1 MPSSSAT
8 ATATYVYGVVKA
20 KERAEQGPAI
30 GGEPVE
36 VVAHEGV
43 AALVSRV
50 PGEELEAGRE
60 ELLTHSRVLEEAL
73 RQGAVLPM
81 KFGVVMP
88 SDEVVRS
95 DLLEAHHDELL
106 RQLGELEG
114 KVELNVKGIYDE
126 AAVIREIVAEQ
137 PEIAQLRAAI
147 AGKPEDATYPERIR
161 LGELVAQA
169 LEAKRAHDE
178 EAIVSCLSPHAI
190 GVDVG
195 PPVHERMAVN
205 GSFLVAENTV
215 EEFDAE
221 LERVATENAER
232 IRFKETGPLPPHSFV
247 ELSVEG

>member
-1 MPSSSAT
+1 MPSSQAT

-20 KERAEQGPAI
+20 QERSEQGPAI
-30 GGEPVE
+30 GGEAIELVT
-36 VVAHEGV
+36 HQGV

-73 RQGAVLPM
+73 SQGVVLPM

-88 SDEVVRS
+88 SDEVVRKE
-95 DLLEAHHDELL
+95 LLEAHHDELL
-106 RQLGELEG
+106 RQLDELEG
-114 KVELNVKGIYDE
+114 KVELNVKGIYEE
-126 AAVIREIVAEQ
+126 AAVLGEVVAEE
-137 PEIAQLRAAI
+137 PEVARLRAAI
-147 AGKPEDATYPERIR
+147 AGKPEDATYPQRIR
-161 LGELVAQA
+161 LGELVAEV
-169 LEAKRAHDE
+169 LEAKRDRDE
-178 EAIVSCLSPHAI
+178 EAIVSRLSPHAI
-190 GVDVG
+190 EVDVG

-205 GSFLVAENTV
+205 GSFLVAEDSV

-221 LERVATENAER
+221 LERIAAENAER